1 MKKVLFFA
9 TSLNLSKRE
18 KLFPRTGNLK
28 GASSKLRSSVFGL
41 PAQNIHIK
49 CLTTFLI
56 LLSCWAFSFAQS
68 LNNTKFDGYRGIW
81 FELNQKY
88 EYGDK
93 YSGAL
98 GTYTA
103 KHVPLAI
110 YSPQAGKTFFVYGG
124 TTAENERHLLC
135 MIGEFDHKT
144 GLVSKPTVVYDK
156 LRVDDP
162 HDNPSIMIDDEG
174 FILVFVSGRGQ
185 RRPGFKFK
193 SLKPFSIEE
202 FELISEEE
210 MTYPQPWNT
219 DLGYL
224 HLFTKYTGVRQ
235 LYFESSLDGVNWT
248 DDRLLAAIPGKG
260 GERSG
265 YYQTSACFNGEKV
278 GTFFNRH
285 PDGNVDKRTD
295 IYYIETR
302 DLGQTWT
309 DVEGNPL
316 DIPLLKRDS
325 PARVIDYRSQGK
337 NVYLKDMGFD
347 SEGNPV
353 FLYVRS
359 NGHEPGPVSAPYEWC
374 ITRWNSLPRYLGG
387 KTWNTTVITESDHN
401 YDMGSLFI
409 SEKEWK
415 IVAPTAEGPQK
426 WGVGG
431 ELEIWQ
437 SKSKGKKWKKLKTLT
452 SNSKFSHAYVRRPI
466 NFKAPF
472 CFFWADG
479 HSHEF
484 SKSQLYFGDFEG
496 NIWRLP
502 YNMKENFTK
511 PEKFY

>member
-1 MKKVLFFA
+1 MKQLILITA
-9 TSLNLSKRE
+9 
-18 KLFPRTGNLK
+18 
-28 GASSKLRSSVFGL
+28 
-41 PAQNIHIK
+41 
-49 CLTTFLI
+49 I
-56 LLSCWAFSFAQS
+56 LLSAFFAKGQS

-110 YSPQAGKTFFVYGG
+110 YSPEADKTFFVYGG
-124 TTAENERHLLC
+124 TTSENERYLLC

-144 GLVSKPTVVYDK
+144 GMVSKPTVVYDK
-156 LRVDDP
+156 LGVNDP

-185 RRPGFKFK
+185 RRPGFKYK
-193 SLKPFSIEE
+193 SKKPLNIDA
-202 FELISEEE
+202 FEKITEEE

-235 LYFESSLDGVNWT
+235 LYFESSLDGVTWT
-248 DDRLLAAIPGKG
+248 EDRLLAAIPEKE

-265 YYQTSACFNGEKV
+265 HYQTSACFNGQKV

-295 IYYIETR
+295 IYYMETS

-309 DVEGNPL
+309 DVQGNPL
-316 DIPLLKRDS
+316 EIPLLKLEN

-347 SEGNPV
+347 SDGNPAY
-353 FLYVRS
+353 LYIRS

-374 ITRWNSLPRYLGG
+374 ITRWSG
-387 KTWNTTVITESDHN
+387 KKWHTSVITKSDHN

-409 SEKEWK
+409 SEKDWK
-415 IVAPTAEGPQK
+415 VVGPTAEGPQE

-431 ELEIWQ
+431 ELEVWQ
-437 SKSKGKKWKKLKTLT
+437 SKNKGKKWKKQKTLT
-452 SNSKFSHAYVRRPI
+452 KNSEFSHAYVRRPV
-466 NFKAPF
+466 NYKAPF
-472 CFFWADG
+472 CFFWSDG

-502 YNMKENFTK
+502 YDMKEDFEK
-511 PEKFY
+511 PEKVIMK

>member
-1 MKKVLFFA
+1 MKKQL
-9 TSLNLSKRE
+9 
-18 KLFPRTGNLK
+18 
-28 GASSKLRSSVFGL
+28 
-41 PAQNIHIK
+41 
-49 CLTTFLI
+49 LI
-56 LLSCWAFSFAQS
+56 LSFLLIGIFSGAQS
-68 LNNTKFDGYRGIW
+68 LNNTKFDGYKGIW

-103 KHVPLAI
+103 KHVPLAV
-110 YSPQAGKTFFVYGG
+110 YSPKADKTFFVYGG
-124 TTAENERHLLC
+124 TKAEDERYLLC
-135 MIGEFDHKT
+135 MIGEYNHKT
-144 GLVSKPTVVYDK
+144 GMVSKPTVVYDK
-156 LRVDDP
+156 LGVNDP

-185 RRPGFKFK
+185 RRPGFKYK
-193 SLKPFSIEE
+193 SKKPLNIDA
-202 FELISEEE
+202 FEQITKEE

-219 DLGYL
+219 NKGYL

-235 LYFESSLDGVNWT
+235 LYFESSLDGVSWT
-248 DDRLLAAIPGKG
+248 GDQLLAAIPVNE

-265 YYQTSACFNGEKV
+265 HYQTSASFDGKKV

-295 IYYIETR
+295 IYYMETS
-302 DLGQTWT
+302 DLGETWT
-309 DVEGNPL
+309 DVQGNPL
-316 DIPLLKRDS
+316 EIPLLKLDN
-325 PARVIDYRSQGK
+325 PARVIDYQAQGK

-347 SEGNPV
+347 SDGNPV
-353 FLYVRS
+353 YLYIRS

-374 ITRWNSLPRYLGG
+374 ITGWNSLPRLLGG
-387 KTWNTTVITESDHN
+387 RKWNTTVITTSDHN

-415 IVAPTAEGPQK
+415 VVGPTAEGPQK

-431 ELEIWQ
+431 ELEVWQ
-437 SKSKGKKWKKLKTLT
+437 SKNKGKKWRKQKTLT
-452 SNSKFSHAYVRRPI
+452 QSSEFGHAYVRRPL
-466 NFKAPF
+466 NYKAPF

-496 NIWRLP
+496 NIWKLP
-502 YNMKENFTK
+502 YEMKEDFEK
-511 PEKFY
+511 PEKLR

>member
-1 MKKVLFFA
+1 MKQLILITA
-9 TSLNLSKRE
+9 
-18 KLFPRTGNLK
+18 
-28 GASSKLRSSVFGL
+28 
-41 PAQNIHIK
+41 
-49 CLTTFLI
+49 I
-56 LLSCWAFSFAQS
+56 LLSAFFAKGQS

-110 YSPQAGKTFFVYGG
+110 YSPEADKTFFVYGG
-124 TTAENERHLLC
+124 TTSENERYLLC

-144 GLVSKPTVVYDK
+144 GMVSKPTVVYDK
-156 LRVDDP
+156 LGVNDP

-185 RRPGFKFK
+185 RRPGFKYK
-193 SLKPFSIEE
+193 SKKPLNIDA
-202 FELISEEE
+202 FEKITEEE

-235 LYFESSLDGVNWT
+235 LYFESSLDGVTWT
-248 DDRLLAAIPGKG
+248 EDRLLAAIPEKE

-265 YYQTSACFNGEKV
+265 HYQTSACFNGQKV

-295 IYYIETR
+295 IYYMETS

-309 DVEGNPL
+309 DVQGNPL
-316 DIPLLKRDS
+316 EIPLLKLEN

-347 SEGNPV
+347 SDGNPAY
-353 FLYVRS
+353 LYIRS

-374 ITRWNSLPRYLGG
+374 ITRWSG
-387 KTWNTTVITESDHN
+387 KKWHTSVITKSDHN

-409 SEKEWK
+409 SEKDWK
-415 IVAPTAEGPQK
+415 VVGPTAEGPQE

-431 ELEIWQ
+431 ELEVWQ
-437 SKSKGKKWKKLKTLT
+437 SKNKGKKWKKQKTLT
-452 SNSKFSHAYVRRPI
+452 KTVSSAMLMSGAR
-466 NFKAPF
+466 
-472 CFFWADG
+472 
-479 HSHEF
+479 
-484 SKSQLYFGDFEG
+484 
-496 NIWRLP
+496 
-502 YNMKENFTK
+502 
-511 PEKFY
+511 

>member
-1 MKKVLFFA
+1 MKQLILITA
-9 TSLNLSKRE
+9 IL
-18 KLFPRTGNLK
+18 
-28 GASSKLRSSVFGL
+28 
-41 PAQNIHIK
+41 
-49 CLTTFLI
+49 LTTI
-56 LLSCWAFSFAQS
+56 FAKSQS

-110 YSPQAGKTFFVYGG
+110 YSPEADKTFFVYGG
-124 TTAENERHLLC
+124 TTAEDERHLLC

-144 GLVSKPTVVYDK
+144 GMVSKPTVVYDK
-156 LRVDDP
+156 LGVNDP
-162 HDNPSIMIDDEG
+162 HDNPSIMIDDKG

-193 SLKPFSIEE
+193 SLKPFSVEK
-202 FELISEEE
+202 FERISEEE

-235 LYFESSLDGVNWT
+235 LYFESSLDGLTWT
-248 DDRLLAAIPGKG
+248 EDRLLAAIPEKE

-265 YYQTSACFNGEKV
+265 HYQTSASFDGKKV
-278 GTFFNRH
+278 GIFFNRH

-295 IYYIETR
+295 IYYMETS
-302 DLGQTWT
+302 DLGESWT
-309 DVEGNPL
+309 DVQGNPL
-316 DIPLLKRDS
+316 EIPVLELEN

-337 NVYLKDMGFD
+337 NVYLQDMGFD
-347 SEGNPV
+347 SDGNPAY
-353 FLYVRS
+353 LYIRS

-374 ITRWNSLPRYLGG
+374 ITRWSG
-387 KTWNTTVITESDHN
+387 KKWHTSVVTESDHN

-415 IVAPTAEGPQK
+415 IVGPTAQGPQE

-431 ELEIWQ
+431 ELEIWH
-437 SKSKGKKWKKLKTLT
+437 SKNDGKKWRKQKILT
-452 SNSKFSHAYVRRPI
+452 KNSEFSHAYVRRPV

-479 HSHEF
+479 HSHKF

-502 YNMKENFTK
+502 YEMKEEFEK
-511 PEKFY
+511 PERFKMK